1 MTLPADVQIRRAVP
15 EDAEALARLHVDCWD
30 DAYTGLM
37 PQEILD
43 ARRDD
48 VPARVERWRKIL
60 ATGHTTVAE
69 HEASLIGF
77 VNAAPGALVPGFE
90 IQLFALYVRAAWW
103 DTGVGSALF
112 AKAVGDR
119 SAYLWVL
126 EGNDRAI
133 RFYERKGFRLDGTG
147 QDEDEG
153 RHLRMVREVV
163 RAPSAGRTEPGRE
176 GITKPVRRPAPHP
189 GHMAVG
195 SDQDGGGGGD
205 GADDR

>member
-1 MTLPADVQIRRAVP
+1 MPLPTGVEIRRAVP
-15 EDAEALARLHVDCWD
+15 ADAEALTRLHLDCWD

-37 PQEILD
+37 PQSILD
-43 ARRDD
+43 ARRHD

-60 ATGHTTVAE
+60 ATGRTSVAE
-69 HEASLIGF
+69 HDAGLIGF
-77 VNAAPGALVPGFE
+77 VNASPGAELPDFE

-103 DTGVGSALF
+103 GTRVGWALF
-112 AKAVGDR
+112 DAAVGHR

-133 RFYERKGFRLDGTG
+133 RFYERQGFRFDGTG

-163 RAPSAGRTEPGRE
+163 
-176 GITKPVRRPAPHP
+176 
-189 GHMAVG
+189 
-195 SDQDGGGGGD
+195 
-205 GADDR
+205 